1 MVSEAAQIKRRVDRQ
16 TDRQIAHYSFGPKM
30 ILLFLATAAVIYQ
43 ENKDSING
51 KLLCLWFLDLGW
63 ETRFKFVFYYT

>member
-16 TDRQIAHYSFGPKM
+16 TDRQITHYSLEPKM

-43 ENKDSING
+43 ENKFSING
-51 KLLCLWFLDLGW
+51 KLLCLCFFGIGVGS
-63 ETRFKFVFYYT
+63 KI